1 MDLMQRH
8 PDSDFANS
16 IVPPGRLLIFL
27 GYANGSPP
35 GEPQIRAK
43 DSTGEFFA
51 LTGVLPTPT
60 TTPVETPTATPS
72 ETPTATPSETP
83 SETPTATPVEPSTGT
98 LPATPTGTPTA

>member
-16 IVPPGRLLIFL
+16 VVPPGRLLVFL

-35 GEPQIRAK
+35 GDPQIRAK

-60 TTPVETPTATPS
+60 TTPVETPTATPTATPS
-72 ETPTATPSETP
+72 ETPTATPSGTP

-98 LPATPTGTPTA
+98 PAA